1 MGIVNNYDKSLYPSI
16 NDAVTHILDGYL
28 VDEDNV
34 IYSGAALNE
43 VLFFLAENDIQH
55 SFIKT
60 PAPAGALCDE
70 VISLVWSEPGAI
82 GNEVWYS
89 RGVTEAKKVHK
100 LSIIIAA
107 DNVSS
112 IEAWLNDADDYDM
125 ELIDYQREEVVS

>member
-1 MGIVNNYDKSLYPSI
+1 MGFVNNYDKSLYPSI
-16 NDAVTHILDGYL
+16 KDAITFILDGHL
-28 VDEDNV
+28 LDVKNA
-34 IYSGAALNE
+34 IYGGAALNE

-55 SFIKT
+55 TFIKT

-107 DNVSS
+107 DDVSN

-125 ELIDYQREEVVS
+125 ELIDYQRKEVVS

>member
-16 NDAVTHILDGYL
+16 NDAITFILDGHL
-28 VDEDNV
+28 DDVENV
-34 IYSGAALNE
+34 IYSGDALNE

-55 SFIKT
+55 TFIKT
-60 PAPAGALCDE
+60 PAPVGALCDE

-89 RGVTEAKKVHK
+89 RGVTEAKRVHK
-100 LSIIIAA
+100 LSIVVATN
-107 DNVSS
+107 DVSS

>member
-1 MGIVNNYDKSLYPSI
+1 MGIINNYDKSLYPSI
-16 NDAVTHILDGYL
+16 KDAITFILDGHL
-28 VDEDNV
+28 LDVKNT
-34 IYSGAALNE
+34 IYSGDALND

-55 SFIKT
+55 TFIKT
-60 PAPAGALCDE
+60 PAPVGALCDE

-89 RGVTEAKKVHK
+89 RGVTEAKKIHK
-100 LSIIIAA
+100 LSIIVAT
-107 DNVSS
+107 DDVSG

>member
-89 RGVTEAKKVHK
+89 RGATEAKKVHK

-107 DNVSS
+107 DDVSS
-112 IEAWLNDADDYDM
+112 IEAWLNDTDDYDM

>member
-1 MGIVNNYDKSLYPSI
+1 MTIVKNYDKSLYPSI

-28 VDEDNV
+28 VDENNV

-89 RGVTEAKKVHK
+89 RGATEAKKVHK

-107 DNVSS
+107 DDVSS

-125 ELIDYQREEVVS
+125 ELIDYQREEVAS

>member
-89 RGVTEAKKVHK
+89 RGATEAKKVHK

-107 DNVSS
+107 DDVSN

>member
-16 NDAVTHILDGYL
+16 NDAITFILDGHL
-28 VDEDNV
+28 LDVENV

-55 SFIKT
+55 TFIKT

-70 VISLVWSEPGAI
+70 VISLVWSEHGAI

-89 RGVTEAKKVHK
+89 RGATESKKIHRVTVLMATNDV
-100 LSIIIAA
+100 A
-107 DNVSS
+107 N
-112 IEAWLNDADDYDM
+112 IEAWLNDANDYGM
-125 ELIDYQREEVVS
+125 ELMDYQREEMML